1 MHILYIDTA
10 DGMHAFIQCGWHL
23 QDDWKVIL
31 GFQAAIFAVA
41 FVMANNPGTRSSTS
55 KHLSAPNW
63 EAASSELPLK
73 SVHSVQCQGKQ
84 PPRKVQN
91 GGIRSLRWF
100 VNAFLHPFFKI
111 LTTIPCRGVVAELSN
126 VHVVYALMPLSWWR
140 SCVCQS
146 TFHCIWFDRRFSKLK
161 VKV

>member
-41 FVMANNPGTRSSTS
+41 FVLVNNPGTRSSTS

-100 VNAFLHPFFKI
+100 VNAFLHPFKI
-111 LTTIPCRGVVAELSN
+111 LTRLFRAEVLLQS
-126 VHVVYALMPLSWWR
+126 YRMCT
-140 SCVCQS
+140 SCMHWCHCLDGDRVCQS